1 MKQVILQENLK
12 PVSTIGI
19 GCMRIASMNEKEA
32 DTFIHTALDAS
43 INFFD
48 EADIPESNDNFTVYS
63 LDGYNVAVNYS

>member
-32 DTFIHTALDAS
+32 DTFIHTALEHPS
-43 INFFD
+43 I
-48 EADIPESNDNFTVYS
+48 S
-63 LDGYNVAVNYS
+63 LMKQISMAVEKVKKY